1 MNAVPKPKSAR
12 VQQTEEYA
20 GDFAAG
26 EDFWKQALEIMK
38 AEKKNSM
45 VSCAKNGR
53 VFSFAN
59 NILQVAF
66 KAPFLADRM
75 NKDDY
80 RKAFE
85 EVLLRL
91 ARCEIRL
98 EAVIEGK
105 AKLPQPPV
113 KQQEVQQPSESK
125 TQNLQ
130 ATQLPENL
138 RKAFNAL
145 GGSVTDISDQ

>member
-1 MNAVPKPKSAR
+1 MLPAAVLPQKLAVPSAADLP
-12 VQQTEEYA
+12 VQHIPAQPVAALPQQVQAEQTEEYA
-20 GDFAAG
+20 GDFASG

-85 EVLLRL
+85 EVANVLPSTRHKSK
-91 ARCEIRL
+91 RHSS
-98 EAVIEGK
+98 AVMRGRIE
-105 AKLPQPPV
+105 PR
-113 KQQEVQQPSESK
+113 SS
-125 TQNLQ
+125 
-130 ATQLPENL
+130 
-138 RKAFNAL
+138 
-145 GGSVTDISDQ
+145 